1 MPRNYPRA
9 DRVEQLAREIL
20 GEAIQGL
27 KDPRVGF
34 ATVTNV
40 ELSRDLRTA
49 KVYVSALGTEEERNQ
64 TISAI
69 QHATPH
75 LRSVLGRQVSL
86 RRLPDIEIVEDQAAE
101 ATSRIEQLLRSAPA
115 TNASAMAEAEEE
127 ESEE

>member
-1 MPRNYPRA
+1 MARNYPRA

-49 KVYVSALGTEEERNQ
+49 KVYVSALGSEEERNQ
-64 TISAI
+64 TIAAI
-69 QHATPH
+69 QHATPY
-75 LRSVLGRQVSL
+75 LRSVLGKQVRL
-86 RRLPDIEIVEDQAAE
+86 RRLPDVEIVEDQAAE
-101 ATSRIEQLLRSAPA
+101 ATSRIEQLLRSARV
-115 TNASAMAEAEEE
+115 SEDEE
-127 ESEE
+127 